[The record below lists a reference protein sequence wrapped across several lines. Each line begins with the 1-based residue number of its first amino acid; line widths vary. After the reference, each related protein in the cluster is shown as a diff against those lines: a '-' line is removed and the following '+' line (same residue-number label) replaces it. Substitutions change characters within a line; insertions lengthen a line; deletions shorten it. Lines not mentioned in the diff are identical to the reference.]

1 MRSDITATGEGSLSF
16 FLPTLFTP
24 RLRPRSWSPESM
36 RVLDLFDLVASA
48 MLVVPQRSC
57 LDFLQPFLRVGES
70 EGECRALDET
80 SRRSV

>member
-1 MRSDITATGEGSLSF
+1 
-16 FLPTLFTP
+16 
-24 RLRPRSWSPESM
+24 M